1 MVLHP
6 IELGYG
12 TPRSQRGRPVMAGEE
27 SAERTLRTAA
37 RLCEKYG
44 TRVVTREGVGV
55 IELGASS

>member
-1 MVLHP
+1 
-6 IELGYG
+6 
-12 TPRSQRGRPVMAGEE
+12 MAGEE

-55 IELGASS
+55 IELGALS